1 MAAIA
6 NELAEDAMRHA
17 FSDGRIEQ
25 SVRPVI
31 AIEEFAAGLPGQVI
45 EVQPTVAGSQDG
57 GGKRIQVSNARISR
71 TAHAAAPGSIAPQ

>member
-6 NELAEDAMRHA
+6 NELAGDAMRHA

-31 AIEEFAAGLPGQVI
+31 AIEEFAAGPPAQNLAVGTTDDRFPVR
-45 EVQPTVAGSQDG
+45 ELNS
-57 GGKRIQVSNARISR
+57 K
-71 TAHAAAPGSIAPQ
+71 